1 VALCLRLI
9 VAITNY
15 ERSDNPG
22 RTKLKTL

>member
-1 VALCLRLI
+1 VI

-15 ERSDNPG
+15 ERGHNPG